1 MTTTFANETTSNSN
15 FDYALGYTNGEH
27 DRLIR
32 QAARIAPVTERLFR
46 EAGIGPGQRVLDL
59 GSGVG
64 DVAMLVGGLVGAS
77 GEVVGI
83 ERDANSIARARA
95 RVNLAGLRNVSFTQS
110 DVSHIVSDQPFDAAV
125 GRFILMFL
133 PDPVSALRSLTK
145 LVRPGGVLVFQEPS
159 WVPFLAFGARLPL
172 WSRVLG
178 AIHETFLRS
187 GVNPEMG
194 PALYRI
200 FQEIGLPAPIMHME
214 TPLGS
219 DADFTSLICDLVGS
233 LKPLAQQH
241 GVAFEVLGDIETLQ
255 DRIQAEV
262 ASSNSVVGF
271 VPLVGVWSR
280 KPADGQRREQ
290 TSAESSEG

>member
-1 MTTTFANETTSNSN
+1 MKSQASTLSC
-15 FDYALGYTNGEH
+15 DYALGYTNAEH

-32 QAARIAPVTERLFR
+32 QAARIAPITERLFR

-64 DVAMLVGGLVGAS
+64 DVALLAARQVGPS

-83 ERDANSIARARA
+83 ERDAGSIARANA
-95 RVNLAGLRNVSFTQS
+95 RVAEAGLRNVSFTQA
-110 DVSHIVSDQPFDAAV
+110 DVNRIDTDKPFDAAV

-133 PDPVSALRSLTK
+133 PDPVSVLRSLCK

-159 WVPFLAFGARLPL
+159 WVSYLALGERLPL
-172 WSRVLG
+172 WSRVLTS
-178 AIHETFLRS
+178 IHETFLRS
-187 GVNPEMG
+187 GVNPEIG

-200 FQEIGLPAPIMHME
+200 FQDVGLPAPRMHME

-219 DADFTSLICDLVGS
+219 DADFTRLPCEVLGS
-233 LKPLAQQH
+233 LRPLAQQH
-241 GVAFEVLGDIETLQ
+241 DVSLEGLGDFDTLP

-262 ASSNSVVGF
+262 ASSNTVVSF
-271 VPLVGVWSR
+271 VPLVGAWSR
-280 KPADGQRREQ
+280 NPMDA
-290 TSAESSEG
+290 

>member
-1 MTTTFANETTSNSN
+1 
-15 FDYALGYTNGEH
+15 
-27 DRLIR
+27 
-32 QAARIAPVTERLFR
+32 
-46 EAGIGPGQRVLDL
+46 
-59 GSGVG
+59 
-64 DVAMLVGGLVGAS
+64 
-77 GEVVGI
+77 VVGI

-95 RVNLAGLRNVSFTQS
+95 RVNAAGLRNVSFTQS

-133 PDPVSALRSLTK
+133 PDPVSVLRSLTR

-200 FQEIGLPAPIMHME
+200 FQEIGLPAPSMHME
-214 TPLGS
+214 TLLGN

-241 GVAFEVLGDIETLQ
+241 AVALEGLGDIETLSV
-255 DRIQAEV
+255 RIQAEV

-280 KPADGQRREQ
+280 KPAEGQKRKQ
-290 TSAESSEG
+290 ISSEPAAG